1 MEESG
6 CAWKCGAFVFGQ
18 MDMLADG
25 GWVFTV
31 AKQIDYN
38 FIQFSENR

>member
-18 MDMLADG
+18 MDMLADEG
-25 GWVFTV
+25 LGVHG
-31 AKQIDYN
+31 
-38 FIQFSENR
+38 SETNRLQLYSILRK